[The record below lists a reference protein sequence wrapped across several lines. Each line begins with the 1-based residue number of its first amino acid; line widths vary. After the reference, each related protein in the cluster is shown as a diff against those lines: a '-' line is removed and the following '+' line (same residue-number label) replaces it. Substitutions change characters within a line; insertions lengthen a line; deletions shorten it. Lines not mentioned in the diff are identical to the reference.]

1 MASNLFVNKLSNK
14 CMGGLFGRKKG
25 KQRKK
30 KDIGNKYVNLILYF
44 D

>member
-30 KDIGNKYVNLILYF
+30 GYWKQICKLNPIF
-44 D
+44 